1 MQIGLHKSI
10 SFIKSGLRIA
20 FCLVAMGLLE
30 WKVPEWT
37 FSESATFILAGGL
50 AIAEILGVLE
60 EIKEK
65 N

>member
-1 MQIGLHKSI
+1 
-10 SFIKSGLRIA
+10 
-20 FCLVAMGLLE
+20 MGLLE